1 MFLDPRFLANVT
13 MIAAP
18 TVMFLAVSALL
29 LMMTGPG
36 SAQPPG
42 NRQVEIRGGESVEVP
57 GANGR
62 SITLRFTEAELEAFT
77 GSGSGEYSQFKN
89 CVEQAVKGYL
99 EGISENSGTTF
110 TIV

>member
-1 MFLDPRFLANVT
+1 
-13 MIAAP
+13 MITA
-18 TVMFLAVSALL
+18 TDIFILETGSALQFKDAPVRVYCPL
-29 LMMTGPG
+29 
-36 SAQPPG
+36 AID
-42 NRQVEIRGGESVEVP
+42 RDDVVRVDVQVWNDAVDVFYG
-57 GANGR
+57 